1 MDLLHGF
8 CAGLFKTILA
18 SSIAILLKVGG
29 EGYGLLFSSI
39 EDLMKSMKTFPR
51 LSGYSRSVFKNG
63 KQLTVSVLL
72 TFRLG
77 ISDFVSTASRRK
89 SLLEG
94 TTTLSVGLG
103 YHSKD
108 FATLLVHFAFALMGG
123 VHLPRVYDPAVK
135 NLHPL
140 PIIIQCIFACIT
152 CYSELR
158 RRVYVILLVV

>member
-8 CAGLFKTILA
+8 CAGLFKTVLA

-29 EGYGLLFSSI
+29 EGYGTLFTSI
-39 EDLMKSMKTFPR
+39 EDIMKSMKTFPR

-63 KQLTVSVLL
+63 VYIAGSVLL
-72 TFRLG
+72 TVCLG